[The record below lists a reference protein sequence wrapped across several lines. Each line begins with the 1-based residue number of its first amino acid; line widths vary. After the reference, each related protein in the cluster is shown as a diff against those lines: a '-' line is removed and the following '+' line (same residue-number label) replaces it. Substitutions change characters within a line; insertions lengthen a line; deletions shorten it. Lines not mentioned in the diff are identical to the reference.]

1 VSATGGRED
10 TTITTAEIVTGIETG
25 TAREIGTGIGIEI
38 EIEEGMI
45 ETIVTAIEIEIGTG
59 IGIGIGADTMM
70 PRLDV
75 ALLHLID
82 IVNLRIH
89 FETPTGVRQK
99 DHRLQ

>member
-38 EIEEGMI
+38 
-45 ETIVTAIEIEIGTG
+45 
-59 IGIGIGADTMM
+59 GADTMM

-99 DHRLQ
+99 DYRLQ

>member
-1 VSATGGRED
+1 
-10 TTITTAEIVTGIETG
+10 
-25 TAREIGTGIGIEI
+25 
-38 EIEEGMI
+38 MI
-45 ETIVTAIEIEIGTG
+45 ETIVTAIEIEIGT
-59 IGIGIGADTMM
+59 GIGIGADTMM